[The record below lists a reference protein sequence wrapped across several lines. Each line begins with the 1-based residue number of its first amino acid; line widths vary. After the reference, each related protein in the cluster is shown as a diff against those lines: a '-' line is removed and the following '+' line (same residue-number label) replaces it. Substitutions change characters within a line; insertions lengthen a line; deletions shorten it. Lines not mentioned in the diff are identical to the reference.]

1 MGVVLTLAF
10 TGRSDAGREAL
21 LRDCMRHSG
30 SAVLGH
36 LRVVSVLVIWAARW
50 LVQCGNDLGVISV
63 TCNYFRSVIAARRSL
78 VTETELRTAS
88 VDVLLLRI
96 VNDYFNG
103 V

>member
-1 MGVVLTLAF
+1 MRG
-10 TGRSDAGREAL
+10 
-21 LRDCMRHSG
+21 RDCGRGFDPGLHWQVRRGPRSV
-30 SAVLGH
+30 AKRLH
-36 LRVVSVLVIWAARW
+36 AAFRVSCFRSPSVLWAARW